1 LDTERIYIIK
11 IVFSFIQINFKSN
24 ITSKFPTYLIKYI
37 FYKKAF
43 NYAYLLCY
51 SNMLIYVNLYDII
64 SVCLF
69 RHAINTIYKWY
80 KKGEDNMEEN
90 NKVVELS
97 IKINSDGTY
106 EVEGETTNKVKETL
120 IKLCAEKYGLLI
132 VPRGVFTKPVQEV
145 LEFFE
150 ELNG

>member
-1 LDTERIYIIK
+1 
-11 IVFSFIQINFKSN
+11 
-24 ITSKFPTYLIKYI
+24 
-37 FYKKAF
+37 
-43 NYAYLLCY
+43 
-51 SNMLIYVNLYDII
+51 
-64 SVCLF
+64 
-69 RHAINTIYKWY
+69 
-80 KKGEDNMEEN
+80 MEEN